1 MSAGSFRTRLLPGL
15 PCLGFVSQKLRCRR
29 ARALSVSNRSKAISA
44 LQAAISFGK
53 SPIPRV
59 ARPGLQVAHSAGT
72 VQNDRGFSLLEAL
85 VATAVLAT
93 GIATLAQ
100 LAFMAMR
107 ATERARL
114 VSFATIVA
122 EAKMEDL
129 RAAAAA
135 SDAPMPHSPDGSLES
150 NTAGFCDFLDRYG
163 NPIPGGDDPPPNTV
177 YIRRWSIGAVAI
189 NPTLALLQV
198 QVARADIAPV
208 RLVGLVPDPVPL
220 P

>member
-1 MSAGSFRTRLLPGL
+1 MVNFKRSADTGWFP
-15 PCLGFVSQKLRCRR
+15 
-29 ARALSVSNRSKAISA
+29 SA
-44 LQAAISFGK
+44 FSFGK
-53 SPIPRV
+53 TPIWQV
-59 ARPGLQVAHSAGT
+59 ARPGLQVAPSAAT
-72 VQNDRGFSLLEAL
+72 VQSERGFSLLEAL

-129 RAAAAA
+129 RATAVA
-135 SDAPMPHSPDGSLES
+135 SDDPMPHSPAGSLEA

-163 NPIPGGDDPPPNTV
+163 SPIPGVGDPPPNAV
-177 YIRRWSIGAVAI
+177 YVRRWSIGGVGV
-189 NPTLALLQV
+189 NPTIVLIQV
-198 QVARADIAPV
+198 QVARADIEAV
-208 RLVGLVPDPVPL
+208 RLVSLVPDPPPL

>member
-1 MSAGSFRTRLLPGL
+1 
-15 PCLGFVSQKLRCRR
+15 V
-29 ARALSVSNRSKAISA
+29 RSE
-44 LQAAISFGK
+44 
-53 SPIPRV
+53 
-59 ARPGLQVAHSAGT
+59 
-72 VQNDRGFSLLEAL
+72 RGFSLLEAL

-135 SDAPMPHSPDGSLES
+135 SDDPMPHSPADSLEA
-150 NTAGFCDFLDRYG
+150 NTAGFCDFLDRFG
-163 NPIPGGDDPPPNTV
+163 NSIAGAGDPPPNTV
-177 YIRRWSIGAVAI
+177 YVRRWSVGAVAV
-189 NPTLALLQV
+189 NPTLVLIQV
-198 QVARADIAPV
+198 QVARADIEAV
-208 RLVGLVPDPVPL
+208 RLVGLVPDPPL
-220 P
+220 LP